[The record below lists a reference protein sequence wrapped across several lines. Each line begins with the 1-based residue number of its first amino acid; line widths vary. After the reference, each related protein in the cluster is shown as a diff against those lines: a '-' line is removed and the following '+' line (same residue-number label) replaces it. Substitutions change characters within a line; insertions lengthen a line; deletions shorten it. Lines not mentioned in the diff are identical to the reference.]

1 MIWDYFMDLKLTRNW
16 SDSKIFQNN
25 KTVRTRSLFIL
36 CMLSLVL
43 VPLIMPDSTFA
54 LQVISGDMITIN
66 EPVEDEVLIFG
77 ETVYIDS
84 TVRGAIV
91 FANNI
96 YVNAPIDGDLFV
108 AGAQVTVNTDVSG
121 KIVAA
126 GNFIDLGGKSTNA
139 ILAANSINFDPT
151 STIINDAYVA
161 GGTIINNGNISGK
174 LVAMTDNFQNNG
186 TVGDLQITSQ
196 EAMMPDMQGWLNLFG
211 ILIVIG
217 FGILGVIL
225 VKLLPTQFNSVQ
237 LVMKKSIIKNTVV
250 GFLLII
256 LFVIIIVLL
265 AITVVGMPMS
275 AFGLLVLLTG
285 LILSSLMVSF
295 ALGKK
300 ILELL
305 GRRSSRDIH
314 NIISFVIGFIILNLL
329 YMVPIPYFGQI
340 IQVIVISR
348 DLEQSIIQLG
358 QGELQLLTEGWFHD
372 SMEVTP

>member
-96 YVNAPIDGDLFV
+96 YVNAPIEGDLFV
-108 AGAQVTVNTDVSG
+108 TGAQVTVNTDVSG

-340 IQVIVISR
+340 IQVIVISMGFGAIYYTVR
-348 DLEQSIIQLG
+348 ARRATVADG
-358 QGELQLLTEGWFHD
+358 R
-372 SMEVTP
+372 VVP

>member
-66 EPVEDEVLIFG
+66 EPVEDEVMIFG

-84 TVRGAIV
+84 AVRGAIV

-108 AGAQVTVNTDVSG
+108 AGEQVTVNTDVSG

-186 TVGDLQITSQ
+186 TVGDLQVTSQ
-196 EAMMPDMQGWLNLFG
+196 EAMMQDLQGWLNLFG

-275 AFGLLVLLTG
+275 AFGLLVLLVG

-340 IQVIVISR
+340 VQVIVISMGFGAIYYTVR
-348 DLEQSIIQLG
+348 ASRASVADG
-358 QGELQLLTEGWFHD
+358 K
-372 SMEVTP
+372 VVP